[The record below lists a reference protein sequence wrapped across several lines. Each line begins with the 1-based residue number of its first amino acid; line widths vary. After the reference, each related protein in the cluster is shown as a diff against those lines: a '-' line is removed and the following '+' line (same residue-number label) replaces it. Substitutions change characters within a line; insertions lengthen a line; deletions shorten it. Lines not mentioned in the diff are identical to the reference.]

1 MFFELLSSSL
11 KYFKEKI
18 SDMYQLGV
26 MENIF
31 ESEDDEQGY
40 CDGNINS
47 LFMSD
52 DQQRRENTLQ
62 SLYFA
67 FTDHPDLG
75 KDSIKQ
81 DPFGDLIDMEERPSY
96 NVLMGIFFNF
106 VVFDPIIRKVL
117 EHLIPPV
124 TH

>member
-40 CDGNINS
+40 SDGNINS

-52 DQQRRENTLQ
+52 DQQRRENTL
-62 SLYFA
+62 
-67 FTDHPDLG
+67 
-75 KDSIKQ
+75 
-81 DPFGDLIDMEERPSY
+81 
-96 NVLMGIFFNF
+96 
-106 VVFDPIIRKVL
+106 
-117 EHLIPPV
+117 
-124 TH
+124 